1 VTAPLTDAEFVG
13 ALAFT
18 IVRAGAR
25 DGMGWWDD
33 EALTEAGTYALAKI
47 FPRNP
52 ARIATRLA
60 FRAARARHA
69 GVLSAASVKDATT
82 LLDLLEGEPADLGDT
97 RVLTGTPIGS
107 PEELRERLVA
117 LEPEV
122 ASFSLPTPTAEGLLD
137 MSRFVAGS
145 TVRRAT
151 ILAAGYLAAGKGHP
165 VFPFLRATTEGRS

>member
-1 VTAPLTDAEFVG
+1 MI
-13 ALAFT
+13 

-52 ARIATRLA
+52 SRIAIRLA

-69 GVLSAASVKDATT
+69 GVLSAASVNDATT
-82 LLDLLEGEPADLGDT
+82 LLDLVEGEPADLGDAT
-97 RVLTGTPIGS
+97 ALAGAPIGS
-107 PEELRERLVA
+107 PEELRERLVG

-122 ASFSLPTPTAEGLLD
+122 ASFSLPPPTAEGLLD
-137 MSRFVAGS
+137 MSRFVPGS
-145 TVRRAT
+145 TVCRAT

-165 VFPFLRATTEGRS
+165 VFPFLRSTTEGRS